1 MLEILKI
8 QKYSKMLLDFSS
20 WKDGSK
26 EIKQDLKIII
36 AHLMSAIKSTKHC
49 IIYEHTFD

>member
-8 QKYSKMLLDFSS
+8 QKYSKILLDFSS

-26 EIKQDLKIII
+26 EIKQDFKIII
-36 AHLMSAIKSTKHC
+36 THFMSAIKSTKHF